1 VEIVERREIRNLVE
15 SGYVVIAC
23 GGGGIPVA
31 RTQSGL
37 RGAEG
42 VIDKDL
48 AAERLAHSVGARTL
62 LIITDVPMVY
72 SNYGTRI
79 EKGLDKLTIK
89 EAEVY
94 MMGGQFPMGSMGPKV
109 EAAIRF
115 IRHGGRR
122 VIITDKDSALEAL
135 RGKAGTIITR

>member
-1 VEIVERREIRNLVE
+1 MI
-15 SGYVVIAC
+15 SC
-23 GGGGIPVA
+23 GGGGIPVT
-31 RTQSGL
+31 RGSSGL
-37 RGAEG
+37 DGVEG

-48 AAERLAHSVGARTL
+48 AAERLAHSLGARTL
-62 LIITDVPMVY
+62 LIITDVPRAC

-79 EKGLDKLTIK
+79 EKPLDKLTIK

-94 MMGGQFPMGSMGPKV
+94 MMGGHFPMGSMGPKV
-109 EAAIRF
+109 ESSIRF

-122 VIITDKDSALEAL
+122 AIITDREHALEAL